1 MLPLVGGEIKHHE
14 RQDEKPMSDELAFVE
29 EIRAHP
35 EDDDR
40 RLVYADYLEDEGDA
54 RGELIRTQIE
64 LQHLPVAAPQR
75 VSLMRREDELLAAY
89 GDQWLEPLRR
99 LGAQGL
105 SIRCFQRGLIERVR
119 TSAHD
124 FVKNAQALCAAA
136 PALHCVEL
144 REPASA
150 AAQLNKMVWPTQLT
164 GLDLGAANVSEE
176 LVETLSNALWTPQ
189 LCELNLQFNQLGD
202 RGASALATWNCPALR
217 VLKLGMNNIGAT
229 GLTALCRWQP
239 LWNVESL
246 ALNLNPLGDA
256 ASQLGMPVQRLES
269 SVLVENP
276 GHAWRSLDLASVRLS
291 SNGLGLL
298 LQHGQLQ
305 TVRHLNLR
313 ANSIDRAGW
322 QALAE
327 SLGSQLQ
334 WLDTRNNQARLDD
347 DIATRFI
354 NCEVLR

>member
-1 MLPLVGGEIKHHE
+1 
-14 RQDEKPMSDELAFVE
+14 MSEELAFVE

-119 TSAHD
+119 ISAHD

-150 AAQLNKMVWPTQLT
+150 ATQLSKAAWPVQLT
-164 GLDLGAANVSEE
+164 GLDLGAANVSDE
-176 LVETLSNALWTPQ
+176 LIETLASAPWPPQ
-189 LCELNLQFNQLGD
+189 LRELNLQFNRLGD
-202 RGASALATWNCPALR
+202 RGAAALATWNCPELR

-229 GLTALCRWQP
+229 GLTALCRWHP

-256 ASQLGMPVQRLES
+256 AAQLGMPVQRLES
-269 SVLVENP
+269 SVLVEHP

-291 SNGLGLL
+291 SNGLELL
-298 LQHGQLQ
+298 LQHSQLQ
-305 TVRHLNLR
+305 NMRHLNLR
-313 ANSIDRAGW
+313 ANDIDDAGW
-322 QALAE
+322 QALAD
-327 SLGSQLQ
+327 SLGSQLK
-334 WLDTRNNQARLDD
+334 WLDTRNNRGRVDDELAARF
-347 DIATRFI
+347 T
-354 NCEVLR
+354 NGQVLR

>member
-1 MLPLVGGEIKHHE
+1 MLPLAGGEIKHRK
-14 RQDEKPMSDELAFVE
+14 RQDEKLMSDELAFVE

-119 TSAHD
+119 IHARD
-124 FVKNAQALCAAA
+124 FVRNAQALCAAA

-144 REPASA
+144 REPATA
-150 AAQLNKMVWPTQLT
+150 AAQLNTLTWPTQLT
-164 GLDLGAANVSEE
+164 GLDLGATNVSGE
-176 LVETLSNALWTPQ
+176 LIEALASASWMHQ
-189 LCELNLQFNQLGD
+189 LREINLQFNQLGD
-202 RGASALATWNCPALR
+202 RGAGALATWNCPELR
-217 VLKLGMNNIGAT
+217 VLKLGMNNIGAA
-229 GLTALCRWQP
+229 GLTALCRWRP
-239 LWNVESL
+239 LWSVESL

-256 ASQLGMPVQRLES
+256 AGQLGLPVQRHDS
-269 SVLVENP
+269 SVLVENA

-291 SNGLGLL
+291 SRALGQL

-305 TVRHLNLR
+305 AVRHLNLR
-313 ANSIDRAGW
+313 ANSIDVAGW
-322 QALAE
+322 QALADA
-327 SLGSQLQ
+327 LGSQLQ
-334 WLDTRNNQARLDD
+334 WLDTRNNPASLDD
-347 DIATRFI
+347 AMAARFI
-354 NCEVLR
+354 NCQVLR

>member
-1 MLPLVGGEIKHHE
+1 MLPLVGGEIKHRE
-14 RQDEKPMSDELAFVE
+14 RQDEKPMSDELAFIE

-75 VSLMRREDELLAAY
+75 VSLMRREDELLTAY

-119 TSAHD
+119 MNARD
-124 FVKNAQALCAAA
+124 FARNAQALCTAA

-144 REPASA
+144 REPAT
-150 AAQLNKMVWPTQLT
+150 AAQQLSTMTWPAQLT

-176 LVETLSNALWTPQ
+176 LIEALASAPWTQQ
-189 LCELNLQFNQLGD
+189 LRELNLQFNQLGD
-202 RGASALATWNCPALR
+202 RGAGALATWNCPELQ
-217 VLKLGMNNIGAT
+217 VLKLGMNNIGPA

-239 LWNVESL
+239 LWSVESL

-256 ASQLGMPVQRLES
+256 AGQLGMPVQRLDS
-269 SVLVENP
+269 SVLVENA
-276 GHAWRSLDLASVRLS
+276 GHAWRNLDLASVRLNS
-291 SNGLGLL
+291 HALGML
-298 LQHGQLQ
+298 LQHGQLPA
-305 TVRHLNLR
+305 VRHLNLR
-313 ANSIDRAGW
+313 ANSIDRTGW
-322 QALAE
+322 QVLAE
-327 SLGSQLQ
+327 AFGSQLR
-334 WLDTRNNQARLDD
+334 WLDTRNNPTRLDD
-347 DIATRFI
+347 DIAARFS